1 MNAATSPISP
11 TYDYLIKRYGP
22 LMTLAHVTEVLH
34 GSPTSIRMIIA
45 RRHGPLAIE
54 LGNAR
59 RKFGRRVFFDTR
71 RVAEVIDQET
81 EPTRHSGSR
90 NNGLVG

>member
-1 MNAATSPISP
+1 MSTATSP
-11 TYDYLIKRYGP
+11 TYDYLLERYGP

-45 RRHGPLAIE
+45 RRHGPLAVA

-71 RVAEVIDQET
+71 RVAEVIDQES
-81 EPTRHSGSR
+81 EPAGHSGPR
-90 NNGLVG
+90 EMGLVR